1 MKHTILC
8 VDDEID
14 NVEAL
19 ERIFRKK
26 YTVLKAT
33 SAAEGLAQLQEN
45 NSVALIISD
54 QRMPKMTGVQF
65 LKESLNYAP
74 EAIRILLTGYTD
86 VESVIDAI
94 NSGEI
99 YRYITKP
106 WDPVDLANTI
116 DRAIEKFDLS
126 AELKE
131 KNIALKK
138 AFDELKTLDD
148 AKNNFMV
155 LINHEL
161 KTPLT
166 VILSFL
172 ELTLE
177 TALDEDQKKYLNRIG
192 QSADRLKKII
202 DDVLAFVSAETGLM
216 RIAKKKVSSAKL
228 IAEVVARYEREAQA
242 KLGDAGVKTGSP
254 AGAKA
259 GAGTTKDASKTSA
272 SAKHEG
278 ELRAKHDAG
287 KGAASKKIIQPQI
300 DVDVKLDPNVITEV
314 IYRLLDN
321 AMKFGVANTN
331 VVIDVQSSD
340 PHIVE
345 FSVTNEGPALAP
357 ETIEKILKPFTLD
370 EDILKHSQGLG
381 LGLSLTQALLK
392 RHSSSLGI
400 ESHQNRVRASF
411 KIEK

>member
-1 MKHTILC
+1 MSQKMKHTILC

-33 SAAEGLAQLQEN
+33 SAAEGLALLQEN

-74 EAIRILLTGYTD
+74 QAIRILLTGYTD

-106 WDPVDLANTI
+106 WDPIDLANTI
-116 DRAIEKFDLS
+116 DRAIEKFDLT

-216 RIAKKKVSSAKL
+216 RITKKKISSAKL
-228 IAEVVARYEREAQA
+228 IGDVVTRYEREAGA
-242 KLGDAGVKTGSP
+242 KLGDAGVKTG
-254 AGAKA
+254 
-259 GAGTTKDASKTSA
+259 AGTTKDASKSSA
-272 SAKHEG
+272 ST
-278 ELRAKHDAG
+278 KHDSG

-321 AMKFGVANTN
+321 AMKFGIAKSDVI
-331 VVIDVQSSD
+331 IDVQSSD
-340 PHIVE
+340 PHFVE

-392 RHSSSLGI
+392 RHSSSLAI